1 MTDMARAGVEHKRP
15 PENERIV
22 EAVPSDLVISEGRN
36 GWTLA
41 ISPSLLTALTQQQET
56 FYDGRSVTIT
66 VRPNLVPGEPF
77 VAQLR
82 V

>member
-1 MTDMARAGVEHKRP
+1 MTDMARAGAERKRP

-41 ISPSLLTALTQQQET
+41 ISPSLLKALTQ
-56 FYDGRSVTIT
+56 R
-66 VRPNLVPGEPF
+66 
-77 VAQLR
+77 
-82 V
+82 

>member
-1 MTDMARAGVEHKRP
+1 MARAGAERKRP

-41 ISPSLLTALTQQQET
+41 ISPSLLKALTQRGAAPAE
-56 FYDGRSVTIT
+56 RSVTIT
-66 VRPNLVPGEPF
+66 VQPNLVPGEPF

-82 V
+82 L